1 MYNTVSEIF
10 SFKEWRDLE
19 IGGRGR
25 SRSLKLAPFDRPYTT
40 FYWYDIVNIAPPC
53 TVFIARK
60 HTDARVSVIH
70 IAILSVRPSVR
81 DVPGIR

>member
-40 FYWYDIVNIAPPC
+40 FYWSAIVNIAPSC
-53 TVFIARK
+53 TVFE
-60 HTDARVSVIH
+60 
-70 IAILSVRPSVR
+70 LF
-81 DVPGIR
+81 DVNNIVTLKCG